1 MHLLLLLKIS
11 EDMMNNVKNLIADK
25 IACPAANIFLK
36 KKLGKNIGG
45 FKYHNKLSGK

>member
-1 MHLLLLLKIS
+1 
-11 EDMMNNVKNLIADK
+11 MMNNVKNLIADK

-36 KKLGKNIGG
+36 KKLGKNISG